1 MKCKN
6 EFEIR
11 PGREPRPY
19 KGAVGIVSWASHD
32 EQKHLVGLPATCT
45 RADGMGSDWT
55 VITTGDE
62 LRTGGSGFDH
72 RVSVTMLD
80 PGQEV
85 LIRVGFRD

>member
-11 PGREPRPY
+11 SGREPRPY
-19 KGAVGIVSWASHD
+19 KGAIGLISWASRD
-32 EQKHLVGLPATCT
+32 EDKHLVGKPATCT

-62 LRTGGSGFDH
+62 VRTGGGEWNA
-72 RVSVTMLD
+72 RVGVTLLD
-80 PGQEV
+80 PGQQVV
-85 LIRVGFRD
+85 LTVGFRD